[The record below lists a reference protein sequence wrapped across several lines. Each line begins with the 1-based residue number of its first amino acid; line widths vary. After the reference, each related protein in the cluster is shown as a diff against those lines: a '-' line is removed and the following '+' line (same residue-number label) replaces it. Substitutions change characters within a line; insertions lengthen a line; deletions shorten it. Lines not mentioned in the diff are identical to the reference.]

1 MTHTFQSLGDGNCFY
16 NSFMVRLAY
25 DQLNQTMPMTS
36 QYRTQLKALFSH
48 LSKFNAEI
56 DLHEELAVEE
66 WQKEQIDSAFQ
77 KVFKQCQIDE
87 TTIDWV
93 AYQHIMGPVLR
104 EFVID
109 NIENNSEIHA
119 KVIQELK
126 THLNGSLEFSTK
138 DDLQL
143 SGYFQGMP
151 EIALKVAELAKL
163 DTPLAERQ
171 KQLTDWFIDG
181 EEKLGYAA
189 FLRGEKGIA
198 LDTIHAGKLEIMVLT
213 DLFNI
218 DCQYKTTY
226 ESATNLLLHGFEEE
240 QRIRA
245 NSKKAKIYDN
255 EAYSLKYHAG
265 SHWDLYLPEDATSK
279 QICDDY
285 APQRI
290 QYNEEKSRQIARQEA
305 AAQLKRHGS
314 YEAHRQAD
322 KVDDQPLSIEEY
334 CALYQIT
341 RTEYDQNL
349 FPGQKPQPKPSAEPQ
364 SQPQTHS
371 EEQTPP
377 LQAASSASQQKQTE
391 ETNPAARQAAPDV
404 RMPAREPIRT
414 TNQNPYRGMFNFAA
428 CFMIMASLAALKF
441 LTLAPLAFSLL
452 TIASISSISFLAI
465 NLKDTL
471 YLPKPVETP
480 NSNTPQSRPTAGDD
494 LTREAALRA
503 SAPPVQFSRPN
514 GSAAPNSTTPEDLQ
528 PDQSL
533 AQGSVTASKLK

>member
-25 DQLNQTMPMTS
+25 DQLNQSMPMTS
-36 QYRTQLKALFSH
+36 QYRTQLKALFAH
-48 LSKFNAEI
+48 LSKFNTEI
-56 DLHEELAVEE
+56 DIHDELAAVE
-66 WQKEQIDSAFQ
+66 WQKEHIDSAFQ
-77 KVFKQCQIDE
+77 KVFDQCRIDE

-109 NIENNSEIHA
+109 NIENNIDIHA

-151 EIALKVAELAKL
+151 EIAQKVSELAKL

-181 EEKLGYAA
+181 EEKIGYAA

-213 DLFNI
+213 DLLNI

-240 QRIRA
+240 QRIEA
-245 NSKKAKIYDN
+245 NSEEALIYDS

-265 SHWDLYLPEDATSK
+265 SHWDLYLPENATSK

-285 APQRI
+285 APQRF
-290 QYNEEKSRQIARQEA
+290 QYNEEKRRQNARQEA
-305 AAQLKRHGS
+305 AAQLKRYGS
-314 YEAHRQAD
+314 YEAHRQAE
-322 KVDDQPLSIEEY
+322 KIDDQPMSIEEY

-341 RTEYDQNL
+341 RVEYDQNL
-349 FPGQKPQPKPSAEPQ
+349 FPGQKPQLKPTTDQ
-364 SQPQTHS
+364 QTQPQAN
-371 EEQTPP
+371 EDEQTPQ
-377 LQAASSASQQKQTE
+377 LQASATEQTQPKA
-391 ETNPAARQAAPDV
+391 TNPAARQAERDERVPV
-404 RMPAREPIRT
+404 REPIRT
-414 TNQNPYRGMFNFAA
+414 TNQNPYRGIFNFAA
-428 CFMIMASLAALKF
+428 CFMIIASLTALKF

-471 YLPKPVETP
+471 YLPKPVETL
-480 NSNTPQSRPTAGDD
+480 NSNPPQNRPTAGDD
-494 LTREAALRA
+494 LTRNAALRPN
-503 SAPPVQFSRPN
+503 APTVQFSTPKD
-514 GSAAPNSTTPEDLQ
+514 SEASTSSTPEDT
-528 PDQSL
+528 SL
-533 AQGSVTASKLK
+533 NQGLDKETVTVNKLK